1 MERRDQTI
9 GSLLVLLSTFG
20 FGSLAI
26 LTQFAFRAGLNVTTT
41 LTIRFVFASLLAWP
55 VLIVRRQWKV
65 SRRHALGLV
74 LIGCCFIANS
84 STYFLALQYA
94 PVSAVTVIF
103 YGYPVVVMILSILFL
118 GERLTWLR
126 ALAMGLALTGGM
138 VMLGLQF
145 SGLGGPGLALAA
157 VSGVFYALYIVLN
170 SRLTRTI
177 PVGVTSTW
185 VMTGMAGAFLAY
197 GLVSGSLDFG
207 FQPRGWLIMLLMVV
221 FATVL
226 PVQFFL
232 AGVFKI
238 GPTIASVL
246 GTFEPIITMVLSALL
261 LGEQI
266 GIYRIAG
273 GALVLGAVLLLRIP
287 VAARVTVPDAVPG
300 ELPSGV

>member
-9 GSLLVLLSTFG
+9 GASLVLLSTFG

-26 LTQFAFRAGLNVTTT
+26 LTQFAYRAGLDVTTT
-41 LTIRFVFASLLAWP
+41 LTIRFLFASLLAWP

-65 SRRHALGLV
+65 SRRHAIALFV
-74 LIGCCFIANS
+74 IGCCFIVNS
-84 STYFLALQYA
+84 ATYFLAIQWA

-103 YGYPVVVMILSILFL
+103 YCYPVVVMVLSIAFL

-126 ALAMGLALTGGM
+126 ALAMGLALAGGL
-138 VMLGLQF
+138 VMLGLRF
-145 SGLGGPGLALAA
+145 SGFSGRGLLLAA
-157 VSGVFYALYIVLN
+157 VSSIFYALYIVLN
-170 SRLTRTI
+170 SVLTRSI
-177 PVGVTSTW
+177 PVGVTSSW
-185 VMTGMAGAFLAY
+185 VMSGMAVAFLLF
-197 GLVSGSLDFG
+197 GVVSGQLDFG
-207 FQPRGWLIMLLMVV
+207 FRPSGWPIMLMMVI
-221 FATVL
+221 FSTVL

-238 GPTIASVL
+238 GPMLAAVI
-246 GTFEPIITMVLSALL
+246 GTFEPIVTMVLSALL

-287 VAARVTVPDAVPG
+287 VAPRPVALSVSAGT
-300 ELPSGV
+300 PSPVD

>member
-1 MERRDQTI
+1 MERREQTT

-26 LTQFAFRAGLNVTTT
+26 LTQYAFKAGLDVTTT
-41 LTIRFVFASLLAWP
+41 LTIRFVLASLLAWP
-55 VLIVRRQWKV
+55 VLILRHQWRV
-65 SRRHALGLV
+65 SRRHALALF
-74 LIGCCFIANS
+74 LIGCCFITNS

-103 YGYPVVVMILSILFL
+103 YGYPVVVTILSIAFL

-126 ALAMGLALTGGM
+126 AIAMGLALVGGV
-138 VMLGLQF
+138 VMLGMRF
-145 SGLGGPGLALAA
+145 SGLGGRGLILAA
-157 VSGVFYALYIVLN
+157 IAGIFYALYIVLN

-177 PVGVTSTW
+177 PVGITSTW
-185 VMTGMAGAFLAY
+185 VMSGMAVAY
-197 GLVSGSLDFG
+197 LVYGWISGRLDFG
-207 FQPRGWLIMLLMVV
+207 FQPHGWLVMLLMVI

-238 GPTIASVL
+238 GPMLAAVI
-246 GTFEPIITMVLSALL
+246 GTFEPIVTMVLSTVL

-287 VAARVTVPDAVPG
+287 VAARVTAPDAVPS

>member
-1 MERRDQTI
+1 MERREQTI

-26 LTQFAFRAGLNVTTT
+26 LTQYAFKAGLNVTTT
-41 LTIRFVFASLLAWP
+41 LTIRFALASLLAWP
-55 VLIVRRQWKV
+55 VLIIRRQWKV
-65 SRRHALGLV
+65 SRRHALGLF

-103 YGYPVVVMILSILFL
+103 YGYPVVVMILSIAFL

-126 ALAMGLALTGGM
+126 AVAMGLALVGGL

-145 SGLGGPGLALAA
+145 SGLGGRGLILAA
-157 VSGVFYALYIVLN
+157 ISGIFYALYIVLN

-185 VMTGMAGAFLAY
+185 VMSGMAVAFLTY
-197 GLVSGSLDFG
+197 GLVSGSLNVG
-207 FQPRGWLIMLLMVV
+207 FRPNGWLVMLTMVI
-221 FATVL
+221 FSTVL

-238 GPTIASVL
+238 GPTLASVL
-246 GTFEPIITMVLSALL
+246 GTFEPIVTMMLSAIL
-261 LGEQI
+261 LGERI
-266 GIYRIAG
+266 GVYRIAG

-287 VAARVTVPDAVPG
+287 VAARATVPEVAPS